1 MTSARTSGLET
12 RTPDPQ
18 AVSTVVWG
26 TFDKGKPRVRIL
38 LKGLSEAGY
47 PVIEQH
53 SSPWDGIEDKS
64 QIQGFFNKGR
74 IALSWLSRYPWLLC
88 RYCFA
93 PKHSVVLLPYLSH
106 LDVLMIW
113 PLAKLR
119 GAMIVWDVFVPLYT
133 GVVEDRRLVS
143 EGSLSARLIY
153 ALEWLSTRAADLL
166 FLDTTAHAEYFARLY
181 GLPEASVGSVMV
193 GVEPE
198 YFRPLSRPK
207 PITKNNDEPLL
218 NVLFYGQFIPL
229 HGVDIIL
236 EAARRSQDRRIHW
249 TIIGN
254 GQSASKWKKEL
265 AQNPIENLN
274 WLEWVKYDALIQHI
288 DTADLCLGIF
298 GNTQK
303 AEIVVPN
310 KVYQMLASGK
320 PVITRRSR
328 AMEELAAD
336 QELNLILVEANDPEG
351 LVEAI
356 QGFAAQAGPGNPEQA
371 KPEPDDVSKSLIANK
386 FGPLAVANQYSR
398 MLGDFLARSRK
409 YSELD

>member
-1 MTSARTSGLET
+1 MTSARASSLEK
-12 RTPDPQ
+12 RTPDPK

-47 PVIEQH
+47 PIIEQH

-119 GAMIVWDVFVPLYT
+119 GAKIVWDVFVPIYT
-133 GVVEDRRLVS
+133 GVVEDRQLVS
-143 EGSLSARLIY
+143 KGSLGARLIY
-153 ALEWLSTRAADLL
+153 AFEWLSTRAADLL
-166 FLDTTAHAEYFARLY
+166 FLDTKAHAEHFAQLY

-198 YFRPLSRPK
+198 HFRPLSRAK
-207 PITKNNDEPLL
+207 PTTENDGEPSL

-229 HGVDIIL
+229 HGVDTIF
-236 EAARRSQDRRIHW
+236 EAARRSQGSRIHW
-249 TIIGN
+249 TIIGK
-254 GQSASKWKKEL
+254 GQSAPKWKEEL
-265 AQNPIENLN
+265 ARNPIENLT
-274 WLEWVKYDALIQHI
+274 WLEWVNYDGLIEHI
-288 DTADLCLGIF
+288 ETADLCLGIF

-303 AEIVVPN
+303 AEMVVPN
-310 KVYQMLASGK
+310 KVFQMLASGK

-336 QELNLILVEANDPEG
+336 QDLNLRLVEADDPAS
-351 LVEAI
+351 LVDAI
-356 QGFAAQAGPGNPEQA
+356 QGFAAQAGSNELEQA
-371 KPEPDDVSKSLIANK
+371 QAEAGDVSQPLIADK
-386 FGPLAVANQYSR
+386 FAPLAVAYQYSR
-398 MLGDFLARSRK
+398 MLGDFLAQSRNQA
-409 YSELD
+409 D